1 MRRWIMTAA
10 TPVVI
15 ACAGATPAVA
25 ADPLLAPPSACPD
38 QSSDGV
44 APVRQEAAMRCLV
57 NFARRAA
64 GLPPLAPS
72 GKLSRS
78 AHMKARLIA
87 RCGTLTHTPC
97 GRSWYGVFRAVGF
110 SGSYRENIAA
120 GAGATPRLAMAM
132 WLQSPEHR
140 SALLA
145 PDATVV
151 GVGVRLRSI
160 INGWQGSVWTLHVG
174 RPIPAT

>member
-15 ACAGATPAVA
+15 ACAGTTPALA
-25 ADPLLAPPSACPD
+25 ADPLLAPTSACPD
-38 QSSDGV
+38 QGSDGV

-64 GLPPLAPS
+64 GLGPLAPS
-72 GKLSRS
+72 RKLNRS

-87 RCGTLTHTPC
+87 RCGTLTHAPC
-97 GRSWYGVFRAVGF
+97 GRAWYSVFRVVGF
-110 SGSYRENIAA
+110 SGSYRENLAA
-120 GAGATPRLAMAM
+120 GNSATPRATMAM
-132 WLQSPEHR
+132 WLQSPGHR

-145 PDATVV
+145 PEATVL
-151 GVGVRLRSI
+151 GTGVRLRAM
-160 INGWQGSVWTLHVG
+160 INGSRASLWTLHVG
-174 RPIPAT
+174 RPA